1 MRLFYS
7 VMAWCL
13 VCPLLASA
21 TETVVEAS
29 TAVTTAPTAQ
39 GNGNGM
45 NAMTIMNV
53 FGSLIIVLGLL
64 FGLAWLYKKLAIK
77 LPGSNHIKIVS
88 SVMLGPRERIL
99 VIEVQGKQRVLGVTA
114 NQINML
120 FELDQPLVDDQ
131 AAPDWR
137 TQFQALLQKQKS
149 KP

>member
-1 MRLFYS
+1 
-7 VMAWCL
+7 MAL
-13 VCPLLASA
+13 SPMLSEAAETAATVSPSA
-21 TETVVEAS
+21 A
-29 TAVTTAPTAQ
+29 
-39 GNGNGM
+39 GNGM

-77 LPGSNHIKIVS
+77 LPGSNHVKIVS

-114 NQINML
+114 HQINML
-120 FELDQPLVDDQ
+120 FELDQPLVNDTEAQ
-131 AAPDWR
+131 DWR
-137 TQFQALLQKQKS
+137 TQFQTLLQKQKS

>member
-1 MRLFYS
+1 MRVFFT
-7 VMAWCL
+7 VMAL
-13 VCPLLASA
+13 YPAFSIA
-21 TETVVEAS
+21 ETVAVA
-29 TAVTTAPTAQ
+29 TAAAPTAQ
-39 GNGNGM
+39 GNGM

-77 LPGSNHIKIVS
+77 LPGSSHIKIIS

-99 VIEVQGKQRVLGVTA
+99 VIEVQGKQRVLGVTSH
-114 NQINML
+114 QINML
-120 FELDQPLVDDQ
+120 FELDQPLVDDV

-137 TQFQALLQKQKS
+137 AQFQTLLQKQKS

>member
-1 MRLFYS
+1 MRLLS
-7 VMAWCL
+7 AAISL
-13 VCPLLASA
+13 SPALAVA
-21 TETVVEAS
+21 ETVA
-29 TAVTTAPTAQ
+29 TAVTAPTAQ
-39 GNGNGM
+39 GNGM

-64 FGLAWLYKKLAIK
+64 FGLAWLYKKLALK
-77 LPGSNHIKIVS
+77 LPGSSHIKIVS

-99 VIEVQGKQRVLGVTA
+99 VIEVQGKQRVLGVTS

-131 AAPDWR
+131 VVPDWR

>member
-1 MRLFYS
+1 MRVFFT
-7 VMAWCL
+7 VMAL
-13 VCPLLASA
+13 YPAFSIA
-21 TETVVEAS
+21 ETVAVA
-29 TAVTTAPTAQ
+29 TAAAPTAQ
-39 GNGNGM
+39 GNGM

-77 LPGSNHIKIVS
+77 LPGSSHIKIIS

-99 VIEVQGKQRVLGVTA
+99 VIEVQGKQKVLGVTSH
-114 NQINML
+114 QINML
-120 FELDQPLVDDQ
+120 FELDQPLVDDV

-137 TQFQALLQKQKS
+137 AQFQTLLQKQKS

>member
-1 MRLFYS
+1 MLLLFRIFALS
-7 VMAWCL
+7 L
-13 VCPLLASA
+13 SSPLLANA
-21 TETVVEAS
+21 AETVVAAS
-29 TAVTTAPTAQ
+29 TAVTASPATQ
-39 GNGNGM
+39 GNGM
-45 NAMTIMNV
+45 DAMTIMNV

-120 FELDQPLVDDQ
+120 FELDQPLIDDQ

>member
-1 MRLFYS
+1 MRLFYP
-7 VMAWCL
+7 VMALCL
-13 VCPLLASA
+13 ASPLLANA
-21 TETVVEAS
+21 TETVVAAAS
-29 TAVTTAPTAQ
+29 TAATAAPTAQ
-39 GNGNGM
+39 GNGM

-77 LPGSNHIKIVS
+77 LPGSSHIKIVS